1 MGSSGFHLDAVL
13 VEEEELEVPPEAT
26 AAAPGDA
33 AAHVSEAPAGF
44 LRFLRGFSFWCLL
57 AQI

>member
-1 MGSSGFHLDAVL
+1 M
-13 VEEEELEVPPEAT
+13 EEEELEVPPEAT